1 MVMLRRLL
9 RDTRASAGAEF
20 ALVLPLLLISMFTVI
35 DGGRYMWA
43 VNMAEKATQAGAR
56 FAVVTSPVAGGLAD
70 STVTFIGF
78 DDLAQGDRIP
88 ASDLGTITCT
98 STSCTGCD
106 GCPTGLP
113 GTYNGT
119 AFANIVARMHYYD
132 PSISASNVTVEYRG
146 SGIGFAGDPN
156 PPEAVPLVTVKLN
169 GLTFQPLSTF
179 LFASIPMPSFS
190 TTLTAEDLSG
200 TTSN

>member
-1 MVMLRRLL
+1 MVMLRRFL

-20 ALVLPLLLISMFTVI
+20 ALVLPLLLIAIFTVI
-35 DGGRYMWA
+35 DGGRYMWS

-56 FAVVTSPVAGGLAD
+56 YATVTAPVAGGFAD
-70 STVTFIGF
+70 STVTFLGV
-78 DDLAQGDRIP
+78 DGLAQGDRIP
-88 ASDLGTITCT
+88 ASALSTITCT

-106 GCPTGLP
+106 GCPAGLP
-113 GTYNGT
+113 GAYNGT
-119 AFANIVARMHYYD
+119 AFANIVAVMKNMYPAITD
-132 PSISASNVTVEYRG
+132 ANVIVEYRG

-156 PPEAVPLVTVKLN
+156 PPEAVPLVTVKLT

-179 LFASIPMPSFS
+179 LFAAIPMPSFS
-190 TTLTAEDLSG
+190 TSLTAEDLSG